1 VKVKRC
7 RKAPLKCVRV
17 QIKRMKRL
25 RDRLGCDHRAVFATT
40 YLTLPRQLLKTVKA
54 DPRSRQGQSGA
65 ERNAGYEPVVEAVRA
80 HYDPILRLTNSSWHP
95 IDDVAGLEV
104 VRAWRELV
112 WRNAERLVHANSP
125 AERTQIAQQIELNAA
140 LQAQL
145 IALVPT
151 PGYRATRDAY
161 CQQQQAD

>member
-1 VKVKRC
+1 V
-7 RKAPLKCVRV
+7 L
-17 QIKRMKRL
+17 
-25 RDRLGCDHRAVFATT
+25 
-40 YLTLPRQLLKTVKA
+40 
-54 DPRSRQGQSGA
+54 
-65 ERNAGYEPVVEAVRA
+65 NAGYEPVVEAVRA
-80 HYDPILRLTNSSWHP
+80 RDDPILSLTNSSWHR

-112 WRNAERLVHANSP
+112 WRNAERLVNAGSA
-125 AERTQIAQQIELNAA
+125 AERTQIAEQIELNAA

-145 IALVPT
+145 IALVPQ